1 MANKTATFWQYTGN
15 HPNGRDHERHDPHG
29 FGLQAI
35 AIVAYE
41 RIEGVKVQK
50 VGGADM
56 AGQTLKVT
64 APVEVWEDAVNR
76 VKAEKL
82 ENDAA
87 IAEWEAAQER
97 YEQLMAEQEEWESG
111 EA

>member
-1 MANKTATFWQYTGN
+1 MVAHILKKSRTNTEKNIMAHKTATFWQYTGN
-15 HPNGRDHERHDPHG
+15 HSNGRDHERHDPHG

-41 RIEGVKVQK
+41 RREGVKVQK

-56 AGQTLKVT
+56 AGQTLKVI
-64 APVEVWEDAVNR
+64 APVEVWEEAVNR
-76 VKAEKL
+76 VNAQKL

-87 IAEWEAAQER
+87 IAE
-97 YEQLMAEQEEWESG
+97 G

>member
-1 MANKTATFWQYTGN
+1 MVAHILKKSRTNTEKNSMANKTATFWQYTGN
-15 HPNGRDHERHDPHG
+15 HSNGRDHKRYDPHE

-41 RIEGVKVQK
+41 RREGVKVQK

-56 AGQTLKVT
+56 AGQTLKVI
-64 APVEVWEDAVNR
+64 APVEVWEEAVNR
-76 VKAEKL
+76 VNAQKL

-87 IAEWEAAQER
+87 IAE
-97 YEQLMAEQEEWESG
+97 G